1 MSESLLAWLDAG
13 WLQFI
18 AWASRYA
25 FSLVLSFLALLAY
38 VLLTR
43 LAFPTIEASVDRS
56 NLKVATTQQAYDTVR
71 LIAGLVTLAVLLLIW
86 GIDFGGLLVLS
97 TSLLTLTGVALFAS
111 WSLLS
116 NVTAYFVLLV
126 QSSFRR
132 GNYIRVVDAD
142 NYVEGYIAEVNVFNT
157 RLITSDR
164 ETVLYPNN
172 LLLARVAVINPRER
186 WKPMGKVVPPA
197 AQGPAGGTERPE
209 ISGSGTVS

>member
-1 MSESLLAWLDAG
+1 MLRWLGLWQERALD
-13 WLQFI
+13 
-18 AWASRYA
+18 WAYEYA
-25 FSLVLSFLALLAY
+25 FSLTLSVLAFASY

-56 NLKVATTQQAYDTVR
+56 NLKDSATQQAYGTLR
-71 LIAGLVTLAVLLLIW
+71 LLAGVVTLAVLLLIW

-97 TSLLTLTGVALFAS
+97 TSLLTVTGVALFAS

-132 GNYIRVVDAD
+132 GNYIRVLDAD

-157 RLITSDR
+157 RLITADR

-172 LLLARVAVINPRER
+172 LLLARVTVINPREH
-186 WKPMGKVVPPA
+186 WQPLGKVAPTVRPA
-197 AQGPAGGTERPE
+197 AGADNRPASDDAQPAA
-209 ISGSGTVS
+209 